1 MLADSASEDS
11 TRYAEDAGY
20 VGRGSARFSFW
31 RRRAVLDDYTVIP
44 DSTLHQIAN
53 GTLDCILGRRD
64 ALLGYKDRRQASFE
78 LPWLY
83 RERLLGL
90 QEAESLYRCVIG

>member
-1 MLADSASEDS
+1 M
-11 TRYAEDAGY
+11 
-20 VGRGSARFSFW
+20 
-31 RRRAVLDDYTVIP
+31 LDDYTVIP